1 MEFKDV
7 VKMRRI
13 ELGMTQPDLAYV
25 LKVCPATVSLWE
37 RGRTKPTFNS
47 LTALSKVLGVPEQEL
62 MHPKSENKENEDNK
76 NVQ

>member
-47 LTALSKVLGVPEQEL
+47 LTALSNVLGLPEQEL
-62 MHPKSENKENEDNK
+62 MHPKSKTEETEDNK
-76 NVQ
+76 DVQ